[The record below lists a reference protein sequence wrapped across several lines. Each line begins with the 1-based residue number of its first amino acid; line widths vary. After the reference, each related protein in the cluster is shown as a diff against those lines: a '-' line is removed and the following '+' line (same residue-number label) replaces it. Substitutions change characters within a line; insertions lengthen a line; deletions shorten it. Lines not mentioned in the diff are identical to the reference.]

1 MSKNKN
7 AQTPRIKVIQKL
19 YGNLINPDQE
29 IEYPK
34 SQYKKFIKD
43 VVQGTIDRND
53 LIEETLKKHLKDDLE
68 LNKTNKLLK
77 LIIYAA
83 VFELIF
89 KHNNPKKVIISEY
102 LKTSEYF
109 LEKGQ
114 IKYLNAILDKIS
126 TNIRQKN

>member
-68 LNKTNKLLK
+68 LSKTNKLLK

-126 TNIRQKN
+126 TRAPR

>member
-53 LIEETLKKHLKDDLE
+53 LIEETFNNLLNQSAFKAQTGPARRGDKKTIALHHDLLPDELKKIYHTITSSID
-68 LNKTNKLLK
+68 KTYN
-77 LIIYAA
+77 
-83 VFELIF
+83 
-89 KHNNPKKVIISEY
+89 
-102 LKTSEYF
+102 
-109 LEKGQ
+109 
-114 IKYLNAILDKIS
+114 
-126 TNIRQKN
+126 